1 MIWFGFF
8 FQCAHQSLKGER
20 KTRNEKLLLGVV
32 LVGLLIRGVSAL
44 PARVKMVKKSLISL
58 FLGLTVLLVTLT
70 LALHS
75 QYAISNAVIITG
87 TGLEV
92 YEDVNCT
99 HRLTQIKWGL
109 LEPNETAFH
118 VCYVKSV
125 SNVNSTLTLTTE
137 NWNPVN
143 SSNYLTL
150 SWNYDNSTLQPNEVL
165 EVTFDLHVDSEVS
178 GIDNSALT

>member
-1 MIWFGFF
+1 ML
-8 FQCAHQSLKGER
+8 S
-20 KTRNEKLLLGVV
+20 VV
-32 LVGLLIRGVSAL
+32 LVGLLIGGVSVS
-44 PARVKMVKKSLISL
+44 PARMKMMKKSLIFL
-58 FLGLTVLLVTLT
+58 FLGLAVLLVTLT

-75 QYAISNAVIITG
+75 QYAISNAVTITSI
-87 TGLEV
+87 GLEV
-92 YEDVNCT
+92 YKDVNCT
-99 HRLTQIKWGL
+99 QPLSRIEWGS
-109 LEPNETAFH
+109 LEPNETASY

-125 SNVNSTLTLTTE
+125 SNVNLTLTLTTE

-143 SSNYLTL
+143 SSKYLTL